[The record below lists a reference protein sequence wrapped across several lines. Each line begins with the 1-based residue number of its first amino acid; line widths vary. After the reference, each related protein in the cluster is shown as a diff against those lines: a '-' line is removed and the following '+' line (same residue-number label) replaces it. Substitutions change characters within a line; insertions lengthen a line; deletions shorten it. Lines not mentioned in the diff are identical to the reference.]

1 MSASSSALSMM
12 SSVSSSDSRS
22 STLMTTTAGCPCLVI
37 TTRPCSR
44 SSRSTTSDRRF
55 LTSASGICSETDMA
69 ISIATL
75 GSAVQRAHLLSTGA
89 TLGDLADD
97 SVLPRS
103 AHAGVVTFGYQMP
116 RQFGGCMLGMTWP
129 RSSDRTFNIGDDLNE
144 LGKTCRAEG
153 QVRQDLESIGLGVR
167 GDTELDLSRASFTG
181 LEPDPIPTQTAIHD
195 PMLPQRGGARSCRR
209 ARGVVISSPVPCR

>member
-75 GSAVQRAHLLSTGA
+75 WPTVQRAHLLVTGA

-97 SVLPRS
+97 GVLPRS
-103 AHAGVVTFGYQMP
+103 AHVGVVTLRVLDASP
-116 RQFGGCMLGMTWP
+116 VRW
-129 RSSDRTFNIGDDLNE
+129 IHVGDDMAPVKRPDVNISDDPNE

-153 QVRQDLESIGLGVR
+153 QVTQDL
-167 GDTELDLSRASFTG
+167 SFTG
-181 LEPDPIPTQTAIHD
+181 LEPDRIPMQIAIHD
-195 PMLPQRGGARSCRR
+195 PMLPQRGGAGSCRR